1 MLHLPKRRSS
11 HIQAR
16 KKEKNATG
24 LQWVAPRVRFSQKG
38 TGHPAPGGNCHKT
51 RKKTTS
57 DKKGIFDMSKK
68 IGRPTNR
75 VTATCKVCGGTFTK
89 RPSELK
95 RRPTCSIECGAQAR
109 GLKKQWQNTASQ
121 LQAHAFMYANQLPT
135 FDSICGTFRLHS
147 TENAFYETLDDGTVL
162 RYELTADGRLY
173 QLEDISEVDPDEV
186 PGSAVG

>member
-1 MLHLPKRRSS
+1 MGS
-11 HIQAR
+11 H
-16 KKEKNATG
+16 
-24 LQWVAPRVRFSQKG
+24 RVRFSQKG
-38 TGHPAPGGNCHKT
+38 TGHPAPDGNCHKT
-51 RKKTTS
+51 GKKTTS
-57 DKKGIFDMSKK
+57 DKKGIFVMSKK

-135 FDSICGTFRLHS
+135 FDSICGTFRLHP
-147 TENAFYETLDDGTVL
+147 TENGFYETLDDATVL

-186 PGSAVG
+186 PGSAVA